1 MPRPFTQP
9 WADAFRDAINADAD
23 YRAAASGWTWPVA
36 LLLDPAEPA
45 LGYPEP
51 VAVQVA
57 LDRGTAS
64 DARVLSADAADAD
77 IVLGADYPTWKQVV
91 RGSLDP
97 VGAVVS
103 GRIRLVRG
111 SLMTLMMHVNAAKAL
126 VACAARVPTEFPD
139 EN

>member
-1 MPRPFTQP
+1 MHRPFTQP

-36 LLLDPAEPA
+36 LLLDPPEPA

-57 LDRGTAS
+57 LDRGTAGE
-64 DARVLSADAADAD
+64 ARMLPGSAADAD
-77 IVLGADYPTWKQVV
+77 IVLGADYATWKQVV
-91 RGSLDP
+91 RGGLDP

-126 VACAARVPTEFPD
+126 VACAAQVPTAFPD
-139 EN
+139 EG

>member
-1 MPRPFTQP
+1 MHRPFSQP

-23 YRAAASGWTWPVA
+23 YRTAASGWTWPVA
-36 LLLDPAEPA
+36 LLLDPADPA

-64 DARVLSADAADAD
+64 DARALPGADADAD
-77 IVLGADYPTWKQVV
+77 IVLGADYATWKQVV
-91 RGSLDP
+91 RGALEP
-97 VGAVVS
+97 VNAVVS

-126 VACAARVPTEFPD
+126 VACAARVPTAFPD
-139 EN
+139 EA

>member
-1 MPRPFTQP
+1 MHRPFSQP

-36 LLLDPAEPA
+36 LLLDPAAPA

-64 DARVLSADAADAD
+64 DARAHAGDQADAD
-77 IVLGADYPTWKQVV
+77 IVLGADYATWKQVV
-91 RGSLDP
+91 RGALEP
-97 VGAVVS
+97 VNAVVS

-126 VACAARVPTEFPD
+126 VACAARVPTAFPD
-139 EN
+139 EA

>member
-1 MPRPFTQP
+1 MHRPFSQP

-36 LLLDPAEPA
+36 LLLDPADPA

-64 DARVLSADAADAD
+64 DARALAGSDADAD
-77 IVLGADYPTWKQVV
+77 IVLGADYATWKQVV
-91 RGSLDP
+91 RGALEP
-97 VGAVVS
+97 VNAVVS

-126 VACAARVPTEFPD
+126 VACAARVPTAFPD
-139 EN
+139 EA